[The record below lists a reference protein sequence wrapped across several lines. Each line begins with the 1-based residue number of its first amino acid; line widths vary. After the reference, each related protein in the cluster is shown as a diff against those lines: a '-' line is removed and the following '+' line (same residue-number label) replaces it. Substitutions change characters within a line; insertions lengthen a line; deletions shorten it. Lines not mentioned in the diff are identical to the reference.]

1 MRGPPGVWIFAAS
14 RSSCSAAPSCLL
26 LLLMGNLVTEGNRW
40 DLLAHRPHDACCAV
54 RPRATAQARLQHAA
68 VVLLVILERRIV
80 ASHDEVVKGGGAQP
94 AEQAELAVGDQAV
107 VGPGQDG
114 RAVER
119 DTHGGAAE
127 RQAQGVV

>member
-68 VVLLVILERRIV
+68 VVLLVILERRIITSDLDRV
-80 ASHDEVVKGGGAQP
+80 EGGAAEP
-94 AEQAELAVGDQAV
+94 ADQAELTVGDQAV
-107 VGPGQDG
+107 VGPG
-114 RAVER
+114 ER
-119 DTHGGAAE
+119 SEE
-127 RQAQGVV
+127 RRVGKEC